1 MTPRRLLAAALTAV
15 LVAPLAACSQSEADK
30 LEDSDGLVVYSG
42 RNEAIISPL
51 FDAFTKATGIEVSV
65 KYGSSANLAATLL
78 EEGDKTPADLFL
90 SQDSGALGALE
101 EADRLRAL
109 DQAVLAK
116 VPSELRSREG
126 RWVGVSGRVRVL
138 VYNPDLV
145 PASMLPKTV
154 FDLTGPQ
161 WKGKLGIAPPN
172 ASFQAFITAMRVREG
187 EAKAKEFLE
196 GLKANDA
203 KTFEGNALIVDEVD
217 AGRLAAG
224 LVNQY
229 YLAEKIAEAGAGTV
243 KAKNF
248 YFPPGDLGG
257 LINVGGVAI
266 LDDADTD
273 PRATQFVD
281 FLLGKAGQEFFADV
295 TKEYPLVAGFDA
307 DPSLPPLASLETP
320 DIDLSQLASLEQT
333 LSLLDEVG
341 LT

>member
-1 MTPRRLLAAALTAV
+1 VTPRRLLTAAATA
-15 LVAPLAACSQSEADK
+15 LLLLPLAACSQSEADK
-30 LEDSDGLVVYSG
+30 LAESTGLVVYSG
-42 RNEAIISPL
+42 RNESIIAPL
-51 FDAFTKATGIEVSV
+51 FEQFEKATGIDVAV

-90 SQDSGALGALE
+90 SQDAGALGALQQ
-101 EADRLRAL
+101 AGRLASL
-109 DQAVLAK
+109 DPAVLGK
-116 VPSELRSREG
+116 VPAELRSREG

-145 PASMLPKTV
+145 PASMLPTTV
-154 FDLTGPQ
+154 FDLVKPQ
-161 WKGKLGIAPPN
+161 WRGKVGIAPPN
-172 ASFQAFITAMRVREG
+172 ASFQAFVTAMRVEKG
-187 EAKAKEFLE
+187 EAATKQFLE
-196 GLKANDA
+196 ALKANEP

-229 YLAEKIAEAGAGTV
+229 YLAEKVAEAGAANV

-248 YFPPGDLGG
+248 YFPKGDLGG
-257 LINVGGVAI
+257 LVNVGGVGV
-266 LDDADTD
+266 LEDPDTD
-273 PRATQFVD
+273 PRAKEFVQ
-281 FLLGKAGQEFFADV
+281 FLLGEAGQRFFADV
-295 TKEYPLVAGFDA
+295 TKEYPLVDGFAA

-320 DIDLSQLASLEQT
+320 DVDLSKLESLEET